1 MSNSDSRVLTWLDSV
16 PDDLLYARTR
26 SAFQE
31 QAYSRKRPH
40 PDSPAPLSPPTSQ
53 RERARR
59 IPLERKLVSKMLPMT
74 PSNKRRK
81 VGRQLMPGEDAS
93 PCDNDETPTQPNRGA
108 ASSLRDSETSSLSY
122 QSSHAS
128 NNSSPS
134 KMFSALGLYPSGVDR
149 KQLDVDD
156 PDVPVSLAE
165 LCIEMET
172 IATGS
177 RVVPKYLEPEISHLK
192 TSARTFSLFRPGV
205 FDPLVNATTST
216 ETTPGV
222 ASDSLPAGHHKLTLD
237 EIVQFVGDARDC
249 HDMEQEEA
257 GWNNLVHTPL
267 LRAVFYGKSP
277 RGRQLD
283 GFCPCTSAS
292 ILSGYRI
299 SSFHG
304 KKVDYVF
311 HLDPSKDSDQPAI
324 ENAALELRRTL
335 TDNSINH
342 TSYPPLRSHPL
353 SVSIETKRSGESE
366 QKAQLQMGVWQAAQW
381 KLLSEL
387 AGDDLHKLPFI
398 PGIFIHGHEWKFVA
412 TSHQNGKTVSNLLYL
427 VVSLKDLQANSYV
440 WTLWTGGT
448 FGSTETPLKTF
459 QAIAGVR
466 RLRAWSLE
474 VFWPWYKAY
483 VLKAPTTS
491 ISAPSG

>member
-16 PDDLLYARTR
+16 PDDLLSARTR
-26 SAFQE
+26 SALQE

-40 PDSPAPLSPPTSQ
+40 PDSLAPLSPPTSQ

-59 IPLERKLVSKMLPMT
+59 VPLESKLVSKMLPVT

-81 VGRQLMPGEDAS
+81 VGRRLMSGAHAS
-93 PCDNDETPTQPNRGA
+93 PYDNDETPTQPNRGA
-108 ASSLRDSETSSLSY
+108 APSLRDSETSSLSY

-165 LCIEMET
+165 LCIDMET

-177 RVVPKYLEPEISHLK
+177 RVVPKYLEFFTGRVRAAVNSM
-192 TSARTFSLFRPGV
+192 V
-205 FDPLVNATTST
+205 FVLAST
-216 ETTPGV
+216 E
-222 ASDSLPAGHHKLTLD
+222 
-237 EIVQFVGDARDC
+237 
-249 HDMEQEEA
+249 
-257 GWNNLVHTPL
+257 
-267 LRAVFYGKSP
+267 
-277 RGRQLD
+277 
-283 GFCPCTSAS
+283 
-292 ILSGYRI
+292 
-299 SSFHG
+299 

-324 ENAALELRRTL
+324 ENAALELRRAL

-387 AGDDLHKLPFI
+387 A
-398 PGIFIHGHEWKFVA
+398 
-412 TSHQNGKTVSNLLYL
+412 
-427 VVSLKDLQANSYV
+427 
-440 WTLWTGGT
+440 
-448 FGSTETPLKTF
+448 
-459 QAIAGVR
+459 
-466 RLRAWSLE
+466 
-474 VFWPWYKAY
+474 
-483 VLKAPTTS
+483 
-491 ISAPSG
+491 